1 MKGQSRRTEMIKDKK
16 KRKEKEGRDKVSR
29 TGTG

>member
-1 MKGQSRRTEMIKDKK
+1 MKKQSRRTEMIKDKK

-29 TGTG
+29 TGIE